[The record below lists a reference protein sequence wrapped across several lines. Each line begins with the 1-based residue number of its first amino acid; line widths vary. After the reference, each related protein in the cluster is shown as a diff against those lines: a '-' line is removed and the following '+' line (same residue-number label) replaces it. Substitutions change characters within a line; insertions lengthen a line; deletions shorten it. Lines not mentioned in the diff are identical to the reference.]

1 MKRYILLIVGA
12 AMLLAP
18 IMVAGCAAPA
28 AELGSAEN
36 PVKVMFVPSVDV
48 AVIES
53 AGEAMTDWLTEETG
67 IHFDVSVPTSYAAT
81 IEALCAAEGDA
92 MAFIPG
98 M

>member
-28 AELGSAEN
+28 PELGSAEN
-36 PVKVMFVPSVDV
+36 PVKLMFVPSVDV

-53 AGEAMTDWLTEETG
+53 AGE
-67 IHFDVSVPTSYAAT
+67 VSAK
-81 IEALCAAEGDA
+81 LKG
-92 MAFIPG
+92 
-98 M
+98 